1 MNHIR
6 TTLAALLVF
15 GAATV
20 AVAQT
25 TPPTTQR
32 RGDRAHIGPRGGFG
46 GPGGMAMHARG
57 MALRGLTLSDAEKAN
72 LKAVHEKYAPQ
83 MKALR
88 EQLKPQFDAMR
99 TARQSGDTAAFRA
112 LREKTFTAQ
121 REATQRLA
129 EAQRADIRAALS
141 AENQVK
147 FDANVAKMQERLKV
161 RGDSLRKHRRP
172 PGA

>member
-25 TPPTTQR
+25 TPTTPR

-46 GPGGMAMHARG
+46 GPGGMAMGGRG
-57 MALRGLTLSDAEKAN
+57 MALRGLTLSDAEKTN
-72 LKAVHEKYAPQ
+72 LKAVQEKYAPQ

-88 EQLKPQFDAMR
+88 EQLKPQVEAMR
-99 TARQSGDTAAFRA
+99 AARQSGDTAAFRA
-112 LREKTFTAQ
+112 LREKTFATQ

-129 EAQRADIRAALS
+129 EAQRNDIRSALS
-141 AENQVK
+141 AENQAK